1 MATTTIS
8 TFTAVA
14 GKLINDTAIQLT
26 ANASGVSSGRVYMVE
41 IDNTLNS
48 SAVYLKFRDSQSLT
62 GANITVTTANG
73 VGTPHFMFY
82 APSGKSITYG
92 IPNGHAYTSGLSVWC
107 VTGAEVGSATYP
119 SRDVQIN
126 ILCS

>member
-14 GKLINDTAIQLT
+14 GKLINDTAIQIS

-48 SAVYLKFRDSQSLT
+48 SAVYLKIRDTQSLT
-62 GANITVTTANG
+62 AANLTVTTANG
-73 VGTPHFMFY
+73 VGTPDFMFY
-82 APSGKSITYG
+82 APSGKSITYA
-92 IPNGHAYTSGLSVWC
+92 IPNGHAYTSGLSIWC
-107 VTGAEVGSATYP
+107 VTDAAVGTTVYP
-119 SRDVQIN
+119 SKNVEIN